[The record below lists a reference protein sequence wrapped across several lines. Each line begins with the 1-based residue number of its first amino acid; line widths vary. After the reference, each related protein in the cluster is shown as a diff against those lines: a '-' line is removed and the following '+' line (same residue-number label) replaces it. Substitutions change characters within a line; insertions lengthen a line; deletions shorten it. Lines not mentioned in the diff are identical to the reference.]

1 MSVIIVYYRL
11 EIPFMPQRRPRVAPR
26 TQRAPQER
34 DARSQAVQRVADQA
48 LLRGSLVRMQR
59 TCGKKNCR
67 CLQGQRHPALCLA
80 IRVGKR
86 RKMIYIP
93 RPLEDTVRRWVE
105 TGQAVDGLLDAISQ
119 QCLETLLA
127 RKKEMLARQ
136 QKEKPP

>member
-1 MSVIIVYYRL
+1 
-11 EIPFMPQRRPRVAPR
+11 MPRRTPRVRPR
-26 TQRAPQER
+26 TQRSPQER

-48 LLRGSLVRMQR
+48 LLRGSLVRMER

-67 CLQGQRHPALCLA
+67 CQQGQKHPALCLA
-80 IRVGKR
+80 VRWGKR

-93 RPLEDTVRRWVE
+93 RDLEDTVRRWIE

-127 RKKEMLARQ
+127 KKKESLARKR
-136 QKEKPP
+136 KEKPP